1 ASLIFSGVVGT
12 LYAFDYIDSD
22 VKRFFDKNYIFG
34 AASSVVIIWF
44 VSILLMALNRPLIRL
59 LEGYGRGN
67 PFRIF
72 LPRRENE
79 FETHIFPLF
88 TKLKEIIQAE
98 QNGEVGPDAE
108 DDFLDKVWRA
118 VNSYPDIIGNVLPTK
133 LGNVMRAYERY
144 SDVVYGMEAIALW
157 PRIFMVI
164 PEEART
170 LFREGEALFQ
180 FDLNALV
187 AGSVS
192 FVVYFT
198 IVAVAVQSGNPDEL
212 LIALRWSLIPV
223 ISALLA
229 WFGWWQLPVAA
240 GQRGEQV
247 KAVFDLYRDK
257 FAEALG

>member
-1 ASLIFSGVVGT
+1 
-12 LYAFDYIDSD
+12 
-22 VKRFFDKNYIFG
+22 
-34 AASSVVIIWF
+34 
-44 VSILLMALNRPLIRL
+44 
-59 LEGYGRGN
+59 
-67 PFRIF
+67 
-72 LPRRENE
+72 
-79 FETHIFPLF
+79 
-88 TKLKEIIQAE
+88 
-98 QNGEVGPDAE
+98 VGPDAE

-257 FAEALG
+257 FAEALGLELPTAHKDEVSMWVLVSRRMTYGLSEDVKSLDRYRRKDDAQRSDQKAKARA